1 MGVCFYQCLVQEKKL
16 LECEDIMDISPTD
29 KGGRRIDGNRRLVN
43 FDNLRVENRS
53 IPDRR
58 IDHTDKRSKKNFG
71 NDSPERR
78 AADLFFREK
87 IRFTN

>member
-1 MGVCFYQCLVQEKKL
+1 MN
-16 LECEDIMDISPTD
+16 ISSTD
-29 KGGRRIDGNRRLVN
+29 KGGRRIDGNRRLE
-43 FDNLRVENRS
+43 NLETFQSETRS

-58 IDHTDKRSKKNFG
+58 LNQIEKRCKKNLG

-78 AADLFFREK
+78 TIDLFFREK